1 VTSDKIAGD
10 TPIQLR
16 SGQALASTKD
26 RIALSNVFLNF
37 AGLEEKSEVRIKKF

>member
-16 SGQALASTKD
+16 SGQGLVSTKD

-37 AGLEEKSEVRIKKF
+37 AGLEEKEEVKIEN